1 MLRHRDAEAASLG
14 LTVAA
19 PTHLA
24 VGLLK
29 KPHGVKGDVLVYPLT
44 DAPEQV
50 FTKGRLLT
58 VLDGEGQPTGKSLEV
73 TLARDYHRAWL
84 LHFKGIDDRSALEQ
98 MRERFLGIPAS
109 EGRELKEGEF
119 RLHELEGMSVVLRED
134 RSQVVGTVHTVYDAP
149 QGWLLGVRSAEGKE
163 HLIPF
168 TPAVVRRVDRTEQQI
183 QITPPAGLLEL

>member
-1 MLRHRDAEAASLG
+1 MP
-14 LTVAA
+14 A

-50 FTKGRLLT
+50 FTKGRVLT
-58 VLDGEGQPTGKSLEV
+58 VLDADGRPTGKSLEV

-84 LHFKGIDDRSALEQ
+84 LHLKGIEDRTALEA
-98 MRERFLGIPAS
+98 MRERYLGIPAG

-119 RLHELEGMSVVLRED
+119 RLHELEGMTVVLRED
-134 RSQVVGTVHTVYDAP
+134 RSHVVGPVHTVYEAP
-149 QGWLLGVRSAEGKE
+149 QGYLLGVRTEAGKE

-168 TPAVVRRVDRTEQQI
+168 TPAVIRRVDREARQI
-183 QITPPAGLLEL
+183 QITPPPGLLEL

>member
-29 KPHGVKGDVLVYPLT
+29 KPHGVKGDVLVFPLT
-44 DAPEQV
+44 DEPDQV
-50 FTKGRLLT
+50 FIVGRQLT
-58 VLDGEGQPTGKSLEV
+58 LLDGEGREAGAV
-73 TLARDYHRAWL
+73 TITVARAYHRAWL
-84 LHFKGIDDRSALEQ
+84 LHFKGIDDRSALEK
-98 MRERFLGIPAS
+98 MRERYLGIPAS

-134 RSQVVGTVHTVYDAP
+134 RGHAVGTVHTVYDAP

-168 TPAVVRRVDRTEQQI
+168 TPAVVRRVDRVEKQI